1 MTTEKR
7 LEAVEETVKMAGLA
21 TKEVLTFAEAALFT
35 GLSKS
40 YLYKLTSGQKIP
52 HYKPTGKL
60 CYFNRAE
67 LEAWLTQNRVSTS
80 AEIEEQAQAYCMRN
94 KPCKPSKE
102 KR

>member
-1 MTTEKR
+1 MEIEQR
-7 LEAVEETVKMAGLA
+7 LEAVEETVKMAGLV

-52 HYKPTGKL
+52 HYKPSGKL
-60 CYFNRAE
+60 CYFNRTE

-80 AEIEEQAQAYCMRN
+80 AEIEGQAQTYCMQNTFGGR
-94 KPCKPSKE
+94 SKG
-102 KR
+102 RR

>member
-1 MTTEKR
+1 MEVEKR

-52 HYKPTGKL
+52 HYKPSGKL
-60 CYFNRAE
+60 CYFNRTE
-67 LEAWLTQNRVSTS
+67 LEKWLTQNRVSTS
-80 AEIEEQAQAYCMRN
+80 VEIEEQAQAYCMQN
-94 KPCKPSKE
+94 KLGRQSKG
-102 KR
+102 KG

>member
-1 MTTEKR
+1 MTTEER
-7 LEAVEETVKMAGLA
+7 LETVEETVKMAGLA

-52 HYKPTGKL
+52 HYKPSGKL
-60 CYFNRAE
+60 CYFNRVE

-80 AEIEEQAQAYCMRN
+80 AEIEEQAQTYCMQNTLGRH
-94 KPCKPSKE
+94 SKG
-102 KR
+102 RR